1 MQQLLCIALLLAAA
15 FPSLELQCIFSDQTP
30 GLPENIQDE
39 VLKLINNRREKL
51 AKGEQMNGASRI
63 LLPAAKQISFV
74 KWSCQLEEEA
84 AAAIKACP
92 RSEPTV
98 PSGKTAFFNFYYIA
112 YKEKELIPWMQSTWL
127 YPIDVSEFHS
137 SAFDNE
143 VVRYVASYELRAY
156 ANLVREDTT
165 EIGCFEAKCL
175 DARGYG
181 PITIYCLTNRPELTV
196 SDVIY
201 HLPIPDTTITT
212 KSTTKTTTP
221 VVTTTTAMPVTTT
234 TKSSITTTGATTT
247 AAPTVSTTTSK
258 PETTEGKNLTTTTT
272 AAVTT
277 TLPETTTEPSVTTTE
292 ATTTTAPTVSTT
304 TSMPETTETK
314 NLTTTTTA
322 AVTTTLPETT
332 TEPSITTTEATTTT
346 APTVSTTT
354 SMPET
359 TKTKNLTTTTT
370 AAVTTTLPETTTT
383 KSPITTTEATTTAAP
398 TVTTTTTTPVIPP
411 RKVTVPQ
418 ELPEFP
424 LTDSYKRCHNN
435 MMNDELRFAFLDKH
449 NYRREQLAEGKVAK
463 RNGNYLPQSAD
474 MQRMRYDCQLEEDV
488 ISFVSTCPTAK
499 SAEYSR
505 PNIGENFV
513 RFPKEGLATFLAAAK
528 KAVESWWNVILTEE
542 GPGLQLYF
550 RHVHVGTPIESFTQM
565 GWSTSSKLACAIA
578 LCKSDFVVVCRYSPK
593 GNNVGRVIYKKGTP
607 CTQCAAGSWCTKD
620 ALCTFE

>member
-30 GLPENIQDE
+30 GLPENIQNE

-51 AKGEQMNGASRI
+51 AKGEQINGASRI

-98 PSGKTAFFNFYYIA
+98 PFGKTAFFNFYYIA

-165 EIGCFEAKCL
+165 EIGCFETKCL
-175 DARGYG
+175 DAKGYG
-181 PITIYCLTNRPELTV
+181 PITIYCLTNRPELAV

-212 KSTTKTTTP
+212 KSTTKTTTL

-234 TKSSITTTGATTT
+234 TK
-247 AAPTVSTTTSK
+247 TTS
-258 PETTEGKNLTTTTT
+258 
-272 AAVTT
+272 
-277 TLPETTTEPSVTTTE
+277 
-292 ATTTTAPTVSTT
+292 STG
-304 TSMPETTETK
+304 
-314 NLTTTTTA
+314 
-322 AVTTTLPETT
+322 
-332 TEPSITTTEATTTT
+332 
-346 APTVSTTT
+346 
-354 SMPET
+354 
-359 TKTKNLTTTTT
+359 
-370 AAVTTTLPETTTT
+370 
-383 KSPITTTEATTTAAP
+383 
-398 TVTTTTTTPVIPP
+398 
-411 RKVTVPQ
+411 RKVTVPS
-418 ELPEFP
+418 EFPEFP
-424 LTDSYKRCHNN
+424 LTDSYKRCQSN
-435 MMNDELRFAFLDKH
+435 MMNDELRFAFLDMH
-449 NYRREQLAEGKVAK
+449 NYRREQLAEGKIAK

-513 RFPKEGLATFLAAAK
+513 RFPRQGLATFLAAAK

-565 GWSTSSKLACAIA
+565 GWSTSRKLACAVA
-578 LCKSDFVVVCRYSPK
+578 LCRSDFVVVCRYSPK